1 MSLGLNVGSSGTYR
15 LSGSGLLTVL
25 NGETIGGSGSGC
37 FTQAGGTQT
46 VSGGLVLAQGTAS
59 TGTYNL
65 NGGLLNLSGL
75 AQGGGAATFNF
86 SGGTFQAGADF
97 STSVPIVLSTAGG
110 APGAPACG
118 SWVGGVFD
126 SNGNTLTLDGG
137 LSGPGG
143 LEKVGAGMLILSGE
157 NTYGGGTIVTSGT
170 LDVAS
175 SSALLDGSS
184 LTVGENVPSIFG
196 DAVQGV
202 HAVPEPTTL
211 ALLAARAMEC
221 GNLLPLSSAEG
232 LWSATACRRFSKR
245 HASSLTPP
253 F

>member
-170 LDVAS
+170 LERGQQFGPPRRFE
-175 SSALLDGSS
+175 LDRRGKCPVN
-184 LTVGENVPSIFG
+184 LRRRRPRRARGAGTDHVGP
-196 DAVQGV
+196 ARC
-202 HAVPEPTTL
+202 
-211 ALLAARAMEC
+211 RAMEC